1 MIPPASG
8 PSNTRTPENFDLEFG
23 WYFFNQVDCCRQ
35 NEMKH
40 EKWKYDLRVKVWY
53 ESESKSESMTWG
65 SSSQPEGLE
74 IYVCFMGSYSNGQNS
89 YLKLGNELKTH
100 CTNSKFASLKLS

>member
-1 MIPPASG
+1 
-8 PSNTRTPENFDLEFG
+8 
-23 WYFFNQVDCCRQ
+23 
-35 NEMKH
+35 
-40 EKWKYDLRVKVWY
+40 
-53 ESESKSESMTWG
+53 MTWG

-100 CTNSKFASLKLS
+100 CTVLTQNLLV